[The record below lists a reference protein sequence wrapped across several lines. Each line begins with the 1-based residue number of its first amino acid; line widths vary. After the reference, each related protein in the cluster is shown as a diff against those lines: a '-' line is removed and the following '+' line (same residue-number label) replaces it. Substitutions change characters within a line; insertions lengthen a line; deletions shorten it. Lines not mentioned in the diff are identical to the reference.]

1 LPDDTVSVK
10 EKFEAVTTELNVAIA
25 LLKES
30 CGEERAQFIEESIY
44 IVLVDLMVALAPDL
58 INEGRAQLN

>member
-1 LPDDTVSVK
+1 MSDETVSLK
-10 EKFEAVTTELNVAIA
+10 EMFDAVTTELDVAIA

-30 CGEERAQFIEESIY
+30 CGEERAMFIEKSIY
-44 IVLVDLMVALAPDL
+44 SVLGNLMVALAPNL

>member
-1 LPDDTVSVK
+1 MSDNSLNLKD
-10 EKFEAVTTELNVAIA
+10 KFDAVTTELDVAIA

-44 IVLVDLMVALAPDL
+44 SVLGDLMVALAPDL